1 MAANSR
7 AEDLA
12 RQARFVFQGR
22 VKRLGASTM
31 KEAVQ
36 AGRTAIVTV
45 DEVLQAPEALRH
57 YAGKDVTV
65 QLRAGQK
72 LAAGQAAV
80 FFTNPWLFGKSVA
93 VQALAVQPA
102 VKKARDAVRVGVER
116 DPVRTLDERDARA
129 HVESADVVVS
139 GRVKSVRVPDVP
151 APKAVRGARAA
162 AAPGATLQR
171 PSEHDPMWREAVV
184 EVEDVHKGSH
194 KRKTIIVRFPASR
207 DIMWSE
213 APKLR
218 PGQEGY
224 FVLHKPSEGETP
236 PLAAGTKGAR
246 AAKAR
251 KPKAAKA
258 AAGAQVYTI
267 LHAGDFESFTR
278 PQALHAL
285 IRASG
290 PPDIH

>member
-1 MAANSR
+1 MAARSR
-7 AEDLA
+7 PEDLA
-12 RQARFVFQGR
+12 RKARFVFQGR
-22 VKRLGASTM
+22 VKRPGATM
-31 KEAVQ
+31 KEALA
-36 AGRTAIVTV
+36 AGRTVIVTV
-45 DEVLQAPEALRH
+45 DEVLQAPETLRH
-57 YAGKDVTV
+57 YAGKEVTV
-65 QLRAGQK
+65 QLRPGQRV
-72 LAAGQAAV
+72 AAGQAAV

-93 VQALAVQPA
+93 VQALAVQPP
-102 VKKARDAVRVGVER
+102 VKKARDAVQMGVER

-139 GRVKSVRVPDVP
+139 GRVKSVRVPD
-151 APKAVRGARAA
+151 APRAVRGARGARGARAA
-162 AAPGATLQR
+162 AAGATLQR

-184 EVEDVHKGSH
+184 EVEDVHKGTH

-224 FVLHKPSEGETP
+224 FVLHAPPPAETP
-236 PLAAGTKGAR
+236 PPAPGRKGAR
-246 AAKAR
+246 AARPAR
-251 KPKAAKA
+251 AKA
-258 AAGAQVYTI
+258 AARPQVYTV

-278 PQALHAL
+278 PQALQAL

-290 PPDIH
+290 TSDLS